1 MVGVV
6 ERVKAIN
13 AAAAA
18 VAASS
23 GEKPGQGRCYD

>member
-13 AAAAA
+13 AAAA